1 MADIRINDLPL
12 ATGGTAPA
20 PNDNIAIDGLTTR
33 RTTIQAAVDVASP
46 IASQAEAIAGT
57 NNTKRM
63 TPLTTAQA
71 IEASLSGIPLA
82 VPLSFDGI
90 TSSFSL
96 GVQPNSENN
105 IFVFVNGVPQLT
117 SAYSVSGTTI
127 TFTSPPPSGSGEVR
141 FIATAVNVPGLAPGT
156 YTQYPNPFLFST
168 SVSGD
173 SQDLLTS
180 HTLVAS
186 SGSLPPSAVIEYT
199 YEGDTNIGLDFP
211 GAPGGSVPGG
221 LYVQH
226 RQVGNNPSNNAFTH
240 SISAYA
246 LNDAAGDN
254 DVIAGAF
261 RGRKNDVVGGNG
273 DGAGFWGSFYQYS
286 IRLGLTM
293 GGETTIYQNVAGN
306 VADDRLN
313 SGIHAASVG
322 LHVGSYST
330 GSPATA
336 GIAIDGS
343 GQGMWNGIIID
354 GNSFFGN
361 GATGTVG
368 INAGSWNTGVGY
380 PEIGIKLGRA
390 AVHIASDVT
399 QLAIRS
405 PAIRLNGLQLLS
417 DRKTGWGAPTG
428 TATRTTFAT
437 STVTLPQLAERLKA
451 LIDDLTS
458 HGLIGS

>member
-33 RTTIQAAVDVASP
+33 KTTIQAAVDVASP

-63 TPLTTAQA
+63 TPLATAQA

-156 YTQYPNPFLFST
+156 YTQYTNPFLISPTVST
-168 SVSGD
+168 Q

-199 YEGDTNIGLDFP
+199 YNGDAAVGLDFP

-226 RQVGNNPSNNAFTH
+226 QQTGATAGNNAFTH
-240 SISAYA
+240 SIMAYA
-246 LNDAAGDN
+246 LNNAAGDN
-254 DVIAGAF
+254 DVIAVSG
-261 RGRKNDVVGGNG
+261 RVRKNDVTDGVG
-273 DGAGFWGSFYQYS
+273 DAAGVWGSAYQYS
-286 IRLGLTM
+286 TKTGLVMAAEATV
-293 GGETTIYQNVAGN
+293 YQNVAGN

-313 SGIHAASVG
+313 SSAHAASTA
-322 LHVGSYST
+322 LHIGSYST
-330 GSPATA
+330 GSKATA
-336 GIAIDGS
+336 GISIDGS
-343 GQGMWNGIIID
+343 GQGMWNGVIVD
-354 GNSFFGN
+354 GNSFG
-361 GATGTVG
+361 GTGTAGTVA
-368 INAGSWNTGVGY
+368 INGGSWDNVNGY
-380 PEIGIKLGRA
+380 PEIGIKMGRA
-390 AVHIASDVT
+390 TYHMSILYVPFRLQASAVE
-399 QLAIRS
+399 
-405 PAIRLNGLQLLS
+405 LNGSQILS
-417 DRKTGWGAPTG
+417 NRKTGWGAPTG